1 MFFTKVVF
9 KDREIENERLE
20 LTDKKSLYFFG
31 PNLTLKNCTLIL
43 KVSARSLL
51 MRGATKFIDCTF
63 EVKQELKNH
72 QDWITASLKG
82 CRFKG
87 RLSGCDFGHW
97 PEYGKEPEYQLG
109 SIEDCDFSE
118 ARLDHCRFHGDDPR
132 SLRFPK
138 WPGFTI
144 LDPIRRVAELR
155 DLAWPERF
163 GSSLLSLLDQ
173 SPEKRIK
180 HPRSTMALSFY
191 APVEAKQ
198 SGATEEA
205 FKAAIAK
212 CDFIVS

>member
-1 MFFTKVVF
+1 MGWLTNVLIENKAV
-9 KDREIENERLE
+9 ENERLE
-20 LTDKKSLYFFG
+20 LTDKNSLYFLG
-31 PNLTLKNCTLIL
+31 PNLTLRNCTVVL
-43 KVSARSLL
+43 KVSARNLIIT
-51 MRGATKFIDCTF
+51 GAHFTDCTF
-63 EVKQELKNH
+63 EVKQELKNYPY
-72 QDWITASLKG
+72 WITTSLKG

-144 LDPIRRVAELR
+144 LDPIRRIAELR
-155 DLAWPERF
+155 DIPWPERF

-191 APVEAKQ
+191 APAEAKQ
-198 SGATEEA
+198 SGTTEEA

>member
-1 MFFTKVVF
+1 MLAKKVF
-9 KDREIENERLE
+9 YEDKHLENERLE
-20 LTDKKSLYFFG
+20 LTDKGTLYFLG
-31 PNLTLKNCTLIL
+31 RNLTLKSCTLVL
-43 KVSARSLL
+43 KVAARNL
-51 MRGATKFIDCTF
+51 FIREVQFINCTF
-63 EVKQELKNH
+63 EVKQELINH
-72 QDWITASLKG
+72 QDWITSSLKG

-97 PEYGKEPEYQLG
+97 PEYGKEPKYQLG

-144 LDPIRRVAELR
+144 LDPIRHIAELR

-173 SPEKRIK
+173 SPENRIK

-191 APVEAKQ
+191 APVEAKK
-198 SGATEEA
+198 SGTAEEV